1 MFVETMCTSS
11 LLHTV
16 FSQTYFV
23 TAEKRRTA
31 DNTPII
37 SRPSYPKRDL
47 NPHSH
52 HWPRDFKSDLNP
64 HSHHW
69 PRDFKSLV
77 STDSTIRASYSKNK
91 SGKRD
96 SNSRPRPW
104 QGRALPTELLPHC
117 GCKCKEFYPILQ
129 TFPVFSFIMFVFMIT
144 NFIERRDTEARSFIC
159 RSQLQSAASAMG
171 SDYKSESVLLRQ
183 IANLA

>member
-1 MFVETMCTSS
+1 MPLFYVRPARMFS
-11 LLHTV
+11 LPV
-16 FSQTYFV
+16 PV
-23 TAEKRRTA
+23 C
-31 DNTPII
+31 NI
-37 SRPSYPKRDL
+37 SRFSFADKQKTLHNLSVMKRLSYPKR
-47 NPHSH
+47 
-52 HWPRDFKSDLNP
+52 DLNP

-129 TFPVFSFIMFVFMIT
+129 TFPVFSFIMFVFMII
-144 NFIERRDTEARSFIC
+144 NFIERRDTETRSFIFIC

-171 SDYKSESVLLRQ
+171 SDYKSDSVLLRQ

>member
-1 MFVETMCTSS
+1 MLNRISATTMFVETMCTSS

-31 DNTPII
+31 DNTSII
-37 SRPSYPKRDL
+37 SRPSYPKR
-47 NPHSH
+47 
-52 HWPRDFKSDLNP
+52 DLNP

-129 TFPVFSFIMFVFMIT
+129 TFPIFSFKMFVFMIT
-144 NFIERRDTEARSFIC
+144 NFIKRRDTEARIFIFIC

-171 SDYKSESVLLRQ
+171 SDYKSDSVLLRQ
-183 IANLA
+183 ITNLA

>member
-1 MFVETMCTSS
+1 MCTSS

-52 HWPRDFKSDLNP
+52 HWPRDFKS
-64 HSHHW
+64 
-69 PRDFKSLV
+69 LV
-77 STDSTIRASYSKNK
+77 STDSTIRASYS
-91 SGKRD
+91 
-96 SNSRPRPW
+96 W

-129 TFPVFSFIMFVFMIT
+129 TFPIFSFKMFVFMIT
-144 NFIERRDTEARSFIC
+144 NFIKRRDTEARIFIFIC

-171 SDYKSESVLLRQ
+171 SDYKSDSVLLRQ
-183 IANLA
+183 ITNLA